1 MQRQNLLL
9 SHPLFVHILVFMD
22 PYSNLNGRLSTYI
35 YKPNNQAK
43 ADTSNMPLR
52 QEAVGESLAVASEF
66 DTG

>member
-1 MQRQNLLL
+1 
-9 SHPLFVHILVFMD
+9 MD

-66 DTG
+66 DTGWPSVSSAYSDSLQGPF